1 MKGQK
6 ERIANAKKP
15 GCCGVR
21 KLRAHEKE
29 IKMRIGLFGGTYNPI
44 HLGHLRAAVEVKEG
58 FSLDEIYL
66 IPCAIP
72 PHKKS
77 GHVAGARERYKM
89 ARITTSNTP
98 GFFASDVELK
108 RSGPSYTIDSILH
121 FKSVLQKNTELYFI
135 LGLDAFLEIDTW
147 KSYMDLFP
155 LIPFIILTRPHA
167 GQIDPDLRQQK
178 IEDFIKSKISAG
190 YKYDS
195 SQSGFIH
202 LEMEPVFLFDV
213 TSLEISS
220 SAIRNLIKRRRS
232 IRYLVPDEIIDFI
245 KTKGLYL

>member
-15 GCCGVR
+15 GCCEVR

-77 GHVAGARERYKM
+77 GHVAGAQERYEM
-89 ARITTSNTP
+89 ARIATSNTP

-108 RSGPSYTIDSILH
+108 RSGPSYTIDTILY
-121 FKSVLQKNTELYFI
+121 FKSVLKKDTKLYFI

>member
-1 MKGQK
+1 
-6 ERIANAKKP
+6 
-15 GCCGVR
+15 
-21 KLRAHEKE
+21 
-29 IKMRIGLFGGTYNPI
+29 MRIGLFGGTYNPI

-77 GHVAGARERYKM
+77 GHVAGAQERYEM
-89 ARITTSNTP
+89 ARIATSNTP
-98 GFFASDVELK
+98 GFFTSDVELK
-108 RSGPSYTIDSILH
+108 RSGPSYTIDTILH

>member
-1 MKGQK
+1 LKGQK

-15 GCCGVR
+15 GSCEVR
-21 KLRAHEKE
+21 KLRAHEKG

-77 GHVAGARERYKM
+77 GHVAGAQERYEM
-89 ARITTSNTP
+89 ARIATSNTP

-108 RSGPSYTIDSILH
+108 RSGPSYTIDTILH

-155 LIPFIILTRPHA
+155 LIPFIILIRPHA

-202 LEMEPVFLFDV
+202 LEMEPIFLFDV

-232 IRYLVPDEIIDFI
+232 IR
-245 KTKGLYL
+245 

>member
-1 MKGQK
+1 
-6 ERIANAKKP
+6 
-15 GCCGVR
+15 
-21 KLRAHEKE
+21 
-29 IKMRIGLFGGTYNPI
+29 MRIGLFGGTYNPI

-77 GHVAGARERYKM
+77 GHIAGAKERYEM
-89 ARITTSNTP
+89 ARIATLNTP
-98 GFFASDVELK
+98 GFSASDVELK
-108 RSGPSYTIDSILH
+108 RSGLSYTIDTVLY
-121 FKSVLQKNTELYFI
+121 FKSVLQKDTELYFI

-155 LIPFIILTRPHA
+155 LIPFIILTRPYA
-167 GQIDPDLRQQK
+167 GHTDPDLTQQK
-178 IEDFIKSKISAG
+178 IEDFIKSRISTG

-202 LEMEPVFLFDV
+202 LEMEPLFLFDV
-213 TSLEISS
+213 TPLEISS
-220 SAIRNLIKRRRS
+220 SAIRSLIKRGRS
-232 IRYLVPDEIIDFI
+232 IRFLVPDEAIDFI

>member
-1 MKGQK
+1 
-6 ERIANAKKP
+6 
-15 GCCGVR
+15 
-21 KLRAHEKE
+21 
-29 IKMRIGLFGGTYNPI
+29 MRIGLFGGTYNPI

-77 GHVAGARERYKM
+77 GHVAGARERYEM
-89 ARITTSNTP
+89 ARIATSNTP

-108 RSGPSYTIDSILH
+108 RSGPSYTIDTILH

-202 LEMEPVFLFDV
+202 LEMEPIFLFDV

>member
-1 MKGQK
+1 
-6 ERIANAKKP
+6 
-15 GCCGVR
+15 
-21 KLRAHEKE
+21 
-29 IKMRIGLFGGTYNPI
+29 MRIGLFGGTYNPI

-58 FSLDEIYL
+58 FSLDEIYV

-72 PHKKS
+72 PHKQS
-77 GHVAGARERYKM
+77 GHVAGAKERYEM
-89 ARITTSNTP
+89 ARIATSNMP
-98 GFFASDVELK
+98 GFLASDVELK
-108 RSGPSYTIDSILH
+108 RSGLSYTPSYTIDTVLH
-121 FKSVLQKNTELYFI
+121 YKSFFKKDTEIYFI

-155 LIPFIILTRPHA
+155 LIPFIILTRPYA
-167 GQIDPDLRQQK
+167 GHKDPGVRQQK
-178 IEDFIKSKISAG
+178 IEDYIKSKISAG

-195 SQSGFIH
+195 AKSGFIH

-220 SAIRNLIKRRRS
+220 SAIRSLIKRRRS
-232 IRYLVPDEIIDFI
+232 IQFLVPDEVIDFI

>member
-1 MKGQK
+1 M
-6 ERIANAKKP
+6 
-15 GCCGVR
+15 
-21 KLRAHEKE
+21 
-29 IKMRIGLFGGTYNPI
+29 KMRIGLFGGTYNPI
-44 HLGHLRAAVEVKEG
+44 HLGHLRTAVEVKES

-77 GHVAGARERYKM
+77 GHVAGAKERYEM
-89 ARITTSNTP
+89 VRIATLNTP
-98 GFFASDVELK
+98 DFSASDVELK
-108 RSGPSYTIDSILH
+108 RSGPSYTIDTVLY
-121 FKSVLQKNTELYFI
+121 FKSVLKKDTKLYFI

-155 LIPFIILTRPHA
+155 LIPFIILTRPYSGH
-167 GQIDPDLRQQK
+167 IDPDLTQQK
-178 IEDFIKSKISAG
+178 IEGFIKSEISTG

-202 LEMEPVFLFDV
+202 LEMEPIFLFNV

-220 SAIRNLIKRRRS
+220 SAIRSLIKRERS
-232 IRYLVPDEIIDFI
+232 IRFLVPDEIIDFI
-245 KTKGLYL
+245 KAKGLYTYEA